1 MGHEPVWRSAS
12 VGRYRYQPDR
22 ISRRRPIG
30 GRYSER
36 QRFCRWRRCGGGE
49 PHDGGG
55 SHGGGPGGR
64 AIMAEV
70 LQCHVFARPD
80 FRNER
85 TAWRRR
91 ASRNPAAP
99 RNAVSPSEA
108 GAPRSAASRRR
119 HRQICGSC
127 HRTVLAYWKFE
138 SISLQQ
144 RDAMGRAARVAIS
157 SLTSIDGVPRCPS
170 RTI

>member
-36 QRFCRWRRCGGGE
+36 QGFCRWRRCGGGG

-55 SHGGGPGGR
+55 SHGGGPGEPSWLRSCNVTFSPGR
-64 AIMAEV
+64 I
-70 LQCHVFARPD
+70 FAMSGPHGAGGPHGTPLHLGTRS
-80 FRNER
+80 RH
-85 TAWRRR
+85 RRR
-91 ASRNPAAP
+91 AP
-99 RNAVSPSEA
+99 R
-108 GAPRSAASRRR
+108 GALLHGGGTGKSVAR
-119 HRQICGSC
+119 C

-144 RDAMGRAARVAIS
+144 RVCEPSAELAGARKARQ
-157 SLTSIDGVPRCPS
+157 LP
-170 RTI
+170 